1 MSNHEEEYEF
11 DESFDIDAEFETLEV
26 DETEEE
32 EQAQV
37 MRSFL
42 ADYDLDEEDLALIDG
57 EIELAPVT
65 EQWGKPVLAILG
77 RPNVGKSTL
86 VNRIVGRRVAVVQD
100 VPGVTRDR
108 VRYDAEWA
116 GVPFTVVD
124 TGGWEAAVEGID
136 KSVADSSEIAIAEAD
151 VVMLV
156 VDATVGATDTDER
169 MVRLLRKSGKPVI
182 LAANKVD
189 SPQGES
195 DAAMLW
201 GLGLGEPHPISAL
214 HGRGMGDLL
223 DLVVKE
229 LPEVSAVALARPDQG
244 PRRIAIVG
252 RPNVGKSSLLNRLAG
267 AERVVVN
274 ELAGTT
280 RDPVDEIIELDGQ
293 PWVFV
298 DTAGVRRRVH
308 LTKGADYYATL
319 RTQSAIEKAEL
330 GLVLMDASEPMTEQD
345 IRVVQQ
351 VIDAGRAVVVVMNKW
366 DLVEEE
372 RRYEIDREF
381 ERELVQ
387 IQWAERVNLSA
398 ATGWHTNRLTRAMNT
413 ALESWDMRI
422 PTGKL
427 NAFLGELQAANPHPV
442 RSGKQ
447 PRILFGTQVANRPPR
462 FVLFTSGF
470 LDHGYRRFIENRL
483 RRQFGFVGSPVEIS
497 VRPREKRQRK

>member
-1 MSNHEEEYEF
+1 MSDEYVF
-11 DESFDIDAEFETLEV
+11 DDSFDINAEFTEV
-26 DETEEE
+26 TEDDVEE
-32 EQAQV
+32 ANEADV

-42 ADYDLDEEDLALIDG
+42 DDFELDDEDLALLDG
-57 EIELAPVT
+57 EVELAPVT

-86 VNRIVGRRVAVVQD
+86 VNRIVGKRVAVVQD
-100 VPGVTRDR
+100 TPGVTRDR
-108 VRYDAEWA
+108 VKYDAEWA
-116 GVPFTVVD
+116 GVDFTIMD

-136 KSVADSSEIAIAEAD
+136 KSVSESSEMAINEAD

-169 MVRLLRKSGKPVI
+169 MVRLLRRSGKPVI

-195 DAAMLW
+195 DAAALW
-201 GLGLGEPHPISAL
+201 NLGLGEPYPISAL
-214 HGRGMGDLL
+214 HGRGTGDLL
-223 DLVVKE
+223 HAAVKM
-229 LPEVSAVALARPDQG
+229 LPEVSEVALARPDQG
-244 PRRIAIVG
+244 PRRIALVG
-252 RPNVGKSSLLNRLAG
+252 RPNVGKSSLLNKLAG
-267 AERVVVN
+267 ADRVVVN

-280 RDPVDEIIELDGQ
+280 RDPVDEVIELDGQ
-293 PWVFV
+293 PWTFV

-330 GLVLMDASEPMTEQD
+330 GLVLMDASEPIAEQD
-345 IRVVQQ
+345 IRVLQQ
-351 VIDAGRAVVVVMNKW
+351 VIDAGRAVVVIMNKW

-372 RRYEIDREF
+372 RRVELDREF

-387 IQWAERVNLSA
+387 IQWAERINLSA
-398 ATGWHTNRLTRAMNT
+398 KTGWHTNRLTRAMNT
-413 ALESWDMRI
+413 ALESWDKRI

-447 PRILFGTQVANRPPR
+447 PRILFATQVANRPPR

-470 LDHGYRRFIENRL
+470 FDHGYRRFIENRL
-483 RRQFGFVGSPVEIS
+483 RREFGFIGSPVEIS
-497 VRPREKRQRK
+497 VRPRQKRARKK

>member
-1 MSNHEEEYEF
+1 
-11 DESFDIDAEFETLEV
+11 
-26 DETEEE
+26 
-32 EQAQV
+32 

-42 ADYDLDEEDLALIDG
+42 DEYDLDDEDQALLDG
-57 EIELAPVT
+57 EIEFAPVT
-65 EQWGKPVLAILG
+65 QQWGKPVLTILG

-86 VNRIVGRRVAVVQD
+86 VNRIVGQRVAVVQD
-100 VPGVTRDR
+100 TPGVTRDR
-108 VRYDAEWA
+108 VKYDAEWA
-116 GVPFTVVD
+116 GVDFTIMD

-136 KSVADSSEIAIAEAD
+136 KSVSESSEMAINEAD

-169 MVRLLRKSGKPVI
+169 MVRLLRRSGKPVI

-195 DAAMLW
+195 DAAALW
-201 GLGLGEPHPISAL
+201 NLGLGEPYPISAL
-214 HGRGMGDLL
+214 HGRGTGDLL
-223 DLVVKE
+223 HAAVKM
-229 LPEVSAVALARPDQG
+229 LPEVSEVALARPDQG
-244 PRRIAIVG
+244 PRRITLVG
-252 RPNVGKSSLLNRLAG
+252 RPNVGKSSLLNKLAG
-267 AERVVVN
+267 SERVVVN

-280 RDPVDEIIELDGQ
+280 RDPVDEVIELDGQ
-293 PWVFV
+293 PWTFV

-330 GLVLMDASEPMTEQD
+330 GLVLMDASEPIAEQD

-351 VIDAGRAVVVVMNKW
+351 VIDAGRAVVVIMNKW

-372 RRYEIDREF
+372 RRIELDREF

-387 IQWAERVNLSA
+387 IQWAERINLSA
-398 ATGWHTNRLTRAMNT
+398 KTGWHTNRLTRAMNT
-413 ALESWDMRI
+413 ALESWDTRI

-447 PRILFGTQVANRPPR
+447 PRILFATQVANRPPR

-470 LDHGYRRFIENRL
+470 FDHGYRRFIENRL
-483 RRQFGFVGSPVEIS
+483 RREFGFVGSPVEIS
-497 VRPREKRQRK
+497 VRPRQKRARKK

>member
-1 MSNHEEEYEF
+1 MSDEYVF
-11 DESFDIDAEFETLEV
+11 DDSFDINAEFTEV
-26 DETEEE
+26 TEDDVEE
-32 EQAQV
+32 ANQADV

-42 ADYDLDEEDLALIDG
+42 DDFELDDEDRALLDG
-57 EIELAPVT
+57 EVELAPVT

-86 VNRIVGRRVAVVQD
+86 VNRIVGKRVAVVQD
-100 VPGVTRDR
+100 TPGVTRDR
-108 VRYDAEWA
+108 VKYDAEWA
-116 GVPFTVVD
+116 GVDFTIMD

-136 KSVADSSEIAIAEAD
+136 KSVSESSEMAINEAD

-169 MVRLLRKSGKPVI
+169 MVRLLRRSGKPVI

-189 SPQGES
+189 SPQGEA
-195 DAAMLW
+195 DAAALW
-201 GLGLGEPHPISAL
+201 NLGLGEPYPISAL
-214 HGRGMGDLL
+214 HGRGTGDLL
-223 DLVVKE
+223 HAAVKM
-229 LPEVSAVALARPDQG
+229 LPEVSEVALARPDQG
-244 PRRIAIVG
+244 PRRIALVG
-252 RPNVGKSSLLNRLAG
+252 RPNVGKSSLLNKLAG
-267 AERVVVN
+267 ADRVVVN

-280 RDPVDEIIELDGQ
+280 RDPVDEVIELDGQ
-293 PWVFV
+293 PWTFV

-330 GLVLMDASEPMTEQD
+330 GLVLMDASEPIAEQD
-345 IRVVQQ
+345 IRVLQQ
-351 VIDAGRAVVVVMNKW
+351 VIDTGRAVVVVMNKW

-372 RRYEIDREF
+372 RRVELDREF

-387 IQWAERVNLSA
+387 IQWAERINLSA
-398 ATGWHTNRLTRAMNT
+398 KTGWHTNRLTRAMNT
-413 ALESWDMRI
+413 ALESWDKRI

-447 PRILFGTQVANRPPR
+447 PRILFATQVANRPPR

-470 LDHGYRRFIENRL
+470 FDHGYRRFIENRL
-483 RRQFGFVGSPVEIS
+483 RREFGFIGSPVEIS
-497 VRPREKRQRK
+497 VRPRQKRARKK

>member
-1 MSNHEEEYEF
+1 MSDEYVF
-11 DESFDIDAEFETLEV
+11 DDSFDINAEFTEV
-26 DETEEE
+26 TEDDVEE
-32 EQAQV
+32 ANEADV

-42 ADYDLDEEDLALIDG
+42 DDFELDDEDLALLDG
-57 EIELAPVT
+57 EVELAPVT

-86 VNRIVGRRVAVVQD
+86 VNRIVGKRVAVVQD
-100 VPGVTRDR
+100 TPGVTRDR
-108 VRYDAEWA
+108 VKYDAEWA
-116 GVPFTVVD
+116 GVDFTIMD

-136 KSVADSSEIAIAEAD
+136 KSVSESSEMAINEAD

-169 MVRLLRKSGKPVI
+169 MVRLLRRSGKPVI

-195 DAAMLW
+195 DAAALW
-201 GLGLGEPHPISAL
+201 NLGLGEPYPISAL
-214 HGRGMGDLL
+214 HGRGTGDLL
-223 DLVVKE
+223 HAAVKM
-229 LPEVSAVALARPDQG
+229 LPEVSEVALARPDQG
-244 PRRIAIVG
+244 PRRIALVG
-252 RPNVGKSSLLNRLAG
+252 RPNVGKSSLLNKLAG
-267 AERVVVN
+267 ADRVVVN

-280 RDPVDEIIELDGQ
+280 RDPVDEVIELDGQ
-293 PWVFV
+293 PWTFV

-330 GLVLMDASEPMTEQD
+330 GLVLMDASEPIAEQD
-345 IRVVQQ
+345 IRVLQQ
-351 VIDAGRAVVVVMNKW
+351 VIDAGRAVVVIMNKW

-372 RRYEIDREF
+372 RRVELDREF

-387 IQWAERVNLSA
+387 NQWAERINLSA
-398 ATGWHTNRLTRAMNT
+398 KTGWHTNRLTRAMNT
-413 ALESWDMRI
+413 ALESWDKRI

-447 PRILFGTQVANRPPR
+447 PRILFATQVANRPPR

-470 LDHGYRRFIENRL
+470 FDHGYRRFIENRL
-483 RRQFGFVGSPVEIS
+483 RREFGFVGSPVEIS
-497 VRPREKRQRK
+497 VRPRQKRARKK

>member
-1 MSNHEEEYEF
+1 MSDEYVF
-11 DESFDIDAEFETLEV
+11 DDDFDINATFTPI
-26 DETEEE
+26 EEDDVE
-32 EQAQV
+32 EAQQADV

-42 ADYDLDEEDLALIDG
+42 DEYDLDDEDQALLDG
-57 EIELAPVT
+57 EIEFAPVT
-65 EQWGKPVLAILG
+65 QQWGKPVLAILG

-86 VNRIVGRRVAVVQD
+86 VNRIVGKRVAVVQD
-100 VPGVTRDR
+100 TPGVTRDR
-108 VRYDAEWA
+108 VKYDAEWA
-116 GVPFTVVD
+116 GVDFTIMD

-136 KSVADSSEIAIAEAD
+136 KSVSESSEMAINEAD

-156 VDATVGATDTDER
+156 VDASVGATDTDER
-169 MVRLLRKSGKPVI
+169 MVHLLRRSGKPVI

-195 DAAMLW
+195 DAAALW
-201 GLGLGEPHPISAL
+201 NLGLGEPHPISAL
-214 HGRGMGDLL
+214 HGRGTGDLL
-223 DLVVKE
+223 HAAVKM
-229 LPEVSAVALARPDQG
+229 LPEVSEVALARPDQG
-244 PRRIAIVG
+244 PRRIALVG
-252 RPNVGKSSLLNRLAG
+252 RPNVGKSSLLNKLAG
-267 AERVVVN
+267 SERVVVN

-293 PWVFV
+293 LWTFV

-330 GLVLMDASEPMTEQD
+330 GLVLMDASEPMAEQD

-366 DLVEEE
+366 DMVDEE
-372 RRYEIDREF
+372 RRLEIDREF

-398 ATGWHTNRLTRAMNT
+398 LTGWHTNRLTRAMNT
-413 ALESWDMRI
+413 ALESWDTRI

-447 PRILFGTQVANRPPR
+447 PRILFATQVANRPPR

-470 LDHGYRRFIENRL
+470 FDHGYRRFIENRL
-483 RRQFGFVGSPVEIS
+483 RREFGFIGSPVEIS
-497 VRPREKRQRK
+497 VRPRQKRARKK